1 MRIRALAAVVAAPLA
16 VSVLACASS
25 AGSSSNNAG
34 PQDPGTVTAAASEAA
49 QAAPTGPVTA
59 FADGT
64 YEVGGGA
71 GQVPP
76 GTYKSTAVDNC
87 YWERLKTLGGQF
99 SDIIANDNANPGE
112 PVIVSIAK
120 TDKGFK
126 TTGCGTW
133 RKSG

>member
-1 MRIRALAAVVAAPLA
+1 MRTRAVVAVLAAPLA
-16 VSVLACASS
+16 AFVLACS
-25 AGSSSNNAG
+25 APPSSSGSAAG
-34 PQDPGTVTAAASEAA
+34 PQDPGTSGAAAPAA
-49 QAAPTGPVTA
+49 AAPAATGPVTA

-64 YEVGGGA
+64 YEVGTGT

-76 GTYKSTAVDNC
+76 GTYKATAVDNC
-87 YWERLKTLGGQF
+87 YWERLKALGGQF
-99 SDIIANDNANPGE
+99 SDIVANDNADAGA
-112 PVIVSIAK
+112 PVIVTIAK

>member
-1 MRIRALAAVVAAPLA
+1 MRIRALVAVLAAPLA
-16 VSVLACASS
+16 AFVLACGGANS
-25 AGSSSNNAG
+25 GSNAAG
-34 PQDPGTVTAAASEAA
+34 PQDPGTAAAAATEAA
-49 QAAPTGPVTA
+49 QPAQTGPVTA

-64 YEVGGGA
+64 YEVGTGA

-76 GTYKSTAVDNC
+76 GTYKSTAVDSC

-99 SDIIANDNANPGE
+99 GDIIANDNASAGE

>member
-1 MRIRALAAVVAAPLA
+1 VRIRAVAVVAVPLA
-16 VSVLACASS
+16 AFVLACSS
-25 AGSSSNNAG
+25 SPGSSSNNAG
-34 PQDPGTVTAAASEAA
+34 PQDPGTAAGATTAEAA
-49 QAAPTGPVTA
+49 QPAQTGPVTA

-99 SDIIANDNANPGE
+99 SDIIANENANPGE

-120 TDKGFK
+120 SDKGFK